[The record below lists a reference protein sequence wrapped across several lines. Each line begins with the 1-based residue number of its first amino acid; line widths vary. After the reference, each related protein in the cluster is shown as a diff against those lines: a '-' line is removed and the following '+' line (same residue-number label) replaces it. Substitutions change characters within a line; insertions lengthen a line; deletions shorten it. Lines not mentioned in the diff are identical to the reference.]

1 MYVQRSKEIEA
12 QILFRKQKQKTKNL
26 RQRDKHGFK
35 NYTGGKTVLAS
46 GSQFNLVFGRF
57 LPFLPNRTDTR
68 LNQSNQLV
76 RSGLIF
82 KTIKIS
88 MDGNTG
94 VPPRSSYSGLRTTL
108 TWKKKFIYNNLK
120 FFICLP
126 FKKILGT
133 PLVFFFFFYANK
145 IKFCSIICSTFKRK
159 KKKPKIKF

>member
-46 GSQFNLVFGRF
+46 DSQFNLVFGRF
-57 LPFLPNRTDTR
+57 LPFLPNQTDTR

-120 FFICLP
+120 FFIYLP
-126 FKKILGT
+126 LKKKLEI
-133 PLVFFFFFYANK
+133 PSKFFYAKQILN
-145 IKFCSIICSTFKRK
+145 
-159 KKKPKIKF
+159 